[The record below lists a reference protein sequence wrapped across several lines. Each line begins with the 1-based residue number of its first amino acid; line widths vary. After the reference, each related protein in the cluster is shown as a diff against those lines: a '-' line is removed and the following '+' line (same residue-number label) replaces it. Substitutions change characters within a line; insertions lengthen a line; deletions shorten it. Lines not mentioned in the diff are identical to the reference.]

1 MGFVRAGAN
10 NSWLHLPRLLSRK
23 LAYSRRVDAAPTQT
37 HAAAW

>member
-23 LAYSRRVDAAPTQT
+23 LANSRRVNAAPSQSD
-37 HAAAW
+37 AAAW